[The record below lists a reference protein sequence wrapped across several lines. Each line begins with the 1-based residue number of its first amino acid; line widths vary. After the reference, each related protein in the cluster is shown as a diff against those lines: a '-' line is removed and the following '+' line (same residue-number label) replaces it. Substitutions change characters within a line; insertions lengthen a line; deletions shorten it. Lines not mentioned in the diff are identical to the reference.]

1 MDNKKIV
8 SIIGYK
14 REIFGTI
21 DGHRTIV
28 GKMTDLKRIQR
39 VVINVYNDVGGNSH

>member
-1 MDNKKIV
+1 MDNEKIV
-8 SIIGYK
+8 SIIGNK
-14 REIFGTI
+14 REILGTI
-21 DGHRTIV
+21 DGNRTIV